1 MNQRLAD
8 QTYYEILEVAPDAS
22 QHDIHTAYHR
32 ARSTYSPDSPA
43 LYSMFTREEARDL
56 MNLIEEAFSIL
67 SNQSKRKDYD
77 RQLIRQLTPHKTL
90 QHGPANPSPDLPD
103 FQIPESELALP
114 PQLTKS
120 RPLPPPQIANPK
132 SSRPPAEKIPEG
144 FGKTRFS
151 VYQKDPNFEN
161 ELQQTRVF
169 DGAFLKKVRIYK
181 KVNLDQLSQE
191 TRISRAYLSSLEL
204 NDYKALPAPVFT
216 RGFVIQVAR
225 ILGLNE
231 KLVADSYM
239 TLYRNDK
246 P

>member
-1 MNQRLAD
+1 MNHRLAD
-8 QTYYEILEVAPDAS
+8 QTFYEILEVASDAT
-22 QHDIHTAYHR
+22 QQEIHAAYHR
-32 ARSTYSPDSPA
+32 ARSTYSPESPA

-77 RQLIRQLTPHKTL
+77 RRLIRQLSPTKTL
-90 QHGPANPSPDLPD
+90 HHGPANAGPDLPD
-103 FQIPESELALP
+103 FKIPEGDIPATAA
-114 PQLTKS
+114 Q
-120 RPLPPPQIANPK
+120 
-132 SSRPPAEKIPEG
+132 RPPKPDSQQPQRRVTSNSMPEKIPDG

-169 DGAFLKKVRIYK
+169 DGTFLQKVRLYK

-191 TRISRAYLSSLEL
+191 TRISRAYLNSLEL
-204 NDYKALPAPVFT
+204 NEYKALPAPVFT

-246 P
+246 S